1 MRGIHVL
8 FAVGLLTAVPA
19 LAQEGVTAGEIVIGQ
34 SAGFTGAV
42 GPLVKELTEGANA
55 YFKSVNSRGGISGR
69 KISLQSLDD
78 GFEPK
83 RTLENT
89 RKLIDEKKAFALF
102 LYRGTPT
109 TEAALPLIAEAK
121 VPLIGP
127 STGAQT
133 MYNPQNRYLFPVRA
147 SFFYETGKIAEQIA
161 TLGLSK
167 IAVIRADDSFGKDG
181 LTGLETQLRGRRLS
195 PGIVATYP
203 RNTTN
208 VDEAVK
214 KVMAT
219 QPQAVIM
226 ISAANAATAI
236 VKQMKKAGTDAM
248 FFMLSTGSSDSF
260 IKGLG
265 EEGRGVAV
273 TQVTPYP
280 WGSDTRVA
288 REYRQAMK
296 EAGNA
301 TISYASFEGYL
312 AARVLGEGLKRA
324 GKALT
329 RDKLV
334 TALESMRE
342 FDLGGFVVDYSPSS
356 RTGAKFVDLT
366 AIGRDARF
374 IR

>member
-1 MRGIHVL
+1 MRAIRL
-8 FAVGLLTAVPA
+8 FCLCGLMMALPA
-19 LAQEGVTAGEIVIGQ
+19 LAQEGVTPKEVVIGQ
-34 SAGFTGAV
+34 SAGFSGAV
-42 GPLVKELTEGANA
+42 GPLVKELTDGAKA
-55 YFKSVNSRGGISGR
+55 CFEDVNRRGGVHGR
-69 KISLQSLDD
+69 KIVLESMDD

-83 RTLENT
+83 RTAENT
-89 RKLIDEKKAFALF
+89 RRLIDEKKVFALF

-109 TEAALPLIAEAK
+109 TESALPIIADAK

-147 SFFYETGKIAEQIA
+147 GFYYETGKIAEQVA
-161 TLGLSK
+161 TLGLSR

-181 LTGLETQLRGRRLS
+181 LTGLETQLRGRKMAA
-195 PGIVATYP
+195 GIVATYP

-208 VDEAVK
+208 VNEAVK
-214 KVMAT
+214 KVLST
-219 QPQAVIM
+219 EPQAVIM

-236 VKQMKKAGTDAM
+236 VKQMKKAGADPT

-265 EEGRGVAV
+265 DEGRGVAV

-280 WGSDTRVA
+280 WGSDLRVA

-296 EAGNA
+296 EAGSS

-312 AARVLGEGLKRA
+312 AARVLVEGLKRA

-329 RDKLV
+329 REKLV
-334 TALESMRE
+334 ASLESMRE
-342 FDLGGFVVDYSPSS
+342 YDLGGFVVDYSPGS
-356 RTGAKFVDLT
+356 RTGSKFVELT

>member
-1 MRGIHVL
+1 MRAIRLVFL
-8 FAVGLLTAVPA
+8 FGAMMALPA
-19 LAQEGVTAGEIVIGQ
+19 FAQEGVTPKDILIGQ
-34 SAGFTGAV
+34 SAGFSGAV
-42 GPLVKELTEGANA
+42 GPLVKELTEGAKA
-55 YFKSVNSRGGISGR
+55 CFQAVNSRGGVNGR
-69 KISLQSLDD
+69 KIVLESMDD

-83 RTLENT
+83 RTAENT
-89 RKLIDEKKAFALF
+89 RKLIDEKKVFALF

-109 TEAALPLIAEAK
+109 TEAALPIIAESK

-127 STGAQT
+127 STGAQS

-147 SFFYETGKIAEQIA
+147 GFYYETGKIAEQVA
-161 TLGLSK
+161 TLGLSR

-181 LTGLETQLRGRRLS
+181 MTGLETQLRGRKMTPS
-195 PGIVATYP
+195 IVATYP

-208 VDEAVK
+208 VNEAVK
-214 KVMAT
+214 KVLPT

-236 VKQMKKAGTDAM
+236 VQQIKKAGAEPA

-265 EEGRGVAV
+265 EDGRGVAV

-280 WGSDTRVA
+280 WGSETRVA

-296 EAGNA
+296 EAGSS

-312 AARVLGEGLKRA
+312 AARVLVEGLKRA

-334 TALESMRE
+334 TALESMGDH
-342 FDLGGFVVDYSPSS
+342 DLGGFLVDYSSS
-356 RTGAKFVDLT
+356 ARTGSKFVELT